1 MRSRGFYSDPKFL
14 DKTGIFAL
22 ALVPLGILAWR
33 GATDG
38 FSANPIED
46 ITHFTG
52 DWTLRFLLITLSVT
66 PLRRLTGWNRL
77 LRYRRMLGLFA
88 FFYASLHF
96 LTWLVL
102 DQFFDWD
109 EIVKD
114 IAKRPFITVGF
125 SAFLLLVPLAITSNN
140 RMVQKLGARWRTL
153 HKLVYVIG
161 TLGVLHFLWLV
172 KADVREPVI
181 YALVLITLLVLRLPA
196 PWRRAPGPITP

>member
-1 MRSRGFYSDPKFL
+1 MRDA
-14 DKTGIFAL
+14 DKAGVFVV

-33 GATDG
+33 GATGG

-52 DWTLRFLLITLSVT
+52 DWALRFLLITLAVT

-77 LRYRRMLGLFA
+77 IRYRRMLGLFA

-96 LTWLVL
+96 LTWLVV

-125 SAFLLLVPLAITSNN
+125 TAFVLLIPLAVTSNN
-140 RMVQKLGARWRTL
+140 RMVQRLGPRWRTL
-153 HKLVYVIG
+153 HQLVYVIA

-172 KADVREPVI
+172 KADIREPLVYGVI
-181 YALVLITLLVLRLPA
+181 LITLLVLRLPM
-196 PWRRAPGPITP
+196 PRRRMPQPATPPP